1 MENKILNLLKKIIKE
16 DEDTFIDITDM
27 DDDSAAETVIS
38 KKDIFK
44 KLKDKMSDKM
54 SDKKR
59 TPGGFEYGE
68 IVSGEMGEELHGG
81 QSKIDVASPKGKI
94 TADDFKKLRDGK
106 KSNKSE
112 VGENIFK
119 KMFGKKEDPEVA
131 REKDRKENP
140 YLGNL
145 GYDYDDIRGWHYVG
159 PGQGRFDKDSE
170 DGEIEEGMHGG
181 QSKRGDS
188 KTFVSEQTKDGQT
201 YSIQKIPSGKFKI
214 FVTNASY
221 ETPTDASTVFGVG
234 SMWKEYSTQD
244 EAQKVIDGVV
254 NTDMIK
260 SGIKEGMYGSFD
272 DEHGWYDKDDR
283 QHTGDFDFD
292 FDEEEFSDFDSLMN
306 KHGKNQR
313 WFGKDG
319 KMYFDKYQEK
329 FDGKPFR
336 VRTRKNE
343 MGEGNAFSKALEI
356 ARKNDK
362 PSFEVDGKTYPVKES
377 IQLTEDELIDLI
389 EKIVNEQTTVPV
401 TNKSLKS
408 SKTEND
414 DYIKSVTKKMQTY
427 LKDASKGKYDANP
440 TQFPKGNGELA
451 KMAKKAYTPSSAV
464 EEYIENFAY
473 SPGMENLQYDEIKPN
488 EDWLEA
494 NIEGSSKTG
503 NGAGGNAIDTG
514 LGKKINARRKK
525 NLYGAEKNK
534 SYNRVPQPI
543 DQAGEETHNNTLDS
557 MFKKLGESEDKKS
570 KLINEEMDKMKHL
583 LGYKKKTQ

>member
-1 MENKILNLLKKIIKE
+1 MKNVEKH
-16 DEDTFIDITDM
+16 IDD
-27 DDDSAAETVIS
+27 
-38 KKDIFK
+38 
-44 KLKDKMSDKM
+44 
-54 SDKKR
+54 
-59 TPGGFEYGE
+59 
-68 IVSGEMGEELHGG
+68 IVSRVLSEAINLKANDILTLATESLHGG
-81 QSKIDVASPKGKI
+81 QKKIDVAEPKGKI
-94 TADDFKKLRDGK
+94 TAADFKKLRDK
-106 KSNKSE
+106 KEKPKTPAGFEHGEIVSGDMEEGWDEESDGQGWDAANKLSKDEPLYRGTRFVKEDMNEYSFGDTATDDDLSYDDMLPNADYEKQIKTPHKVKNVGDKYERKVSKEFSE
-112 VGENIFK
+112 GEVVENIFK

-140 YLGNL
+140 SLSNL
-145 GYDYDDIRGWHYVG
+145 GYDYDDIRGWYMPE
-159 PGQGRFDKDSE
+159 PGQGRFDRDPKDSE
-170 DGEIEEGMHGG
+170 DGEME
-181 QSKRGDS
+181 
-188 KTFVSEQTKDGQT
+188 
-201 YSIQKIPSGKFKI
+201 
-214 FVTNASY
+214 
-221 ETPTDASTVFGVG
+221 
-234 SMWKEYSTQD
+234 
-244 EAQKVIDGVV
+244 
-254 NTDMIK
+254 
-260 SGIKEGMYGSFD
+260 
-272 DEHGWYDKDDR
+272 
-283 QHTGDFDFD
+283 
-292 FDEEEFSDFDSLMN
+292 
-306 KHGKNQR
+306 
-313 WFGKDG
+313 
-319 KMYFDKYQEK
+319 
-329 FDGKPFR
+329 
-336 VRTRKNE
+336 
-343 MGEGNAFSKALEI
+343 EGNAFSGKRAQAIKDGE
-356 ARKNDK
+356 KY
-362 PSFEVDGKTYPVKES
+362 FEVDGETYPVKES

-408 SKTEND
+408 SKSEND

-488 EDWLEA
+488 EDWLQA

-543 DQAGEETHNNTLDS
+543 DQAGEETHNNSLDS

>member
-1 MENKILNLLKKIIKE
+1 MKNIEKH
-16 DEDTFIDITDM
+16 ID
-27 DDDSAAETVIS
+27 
-38 KKDIFK
+38 
-44 KLKDKMSDKM
+44 
-54 SDKKR
+54 
-59 TPGGFEYGE
+59 E
-68 IVSGEMGEELHGG
+68 IVSKVLAEAISFRADNILNKAKNGITESLHGG
-81 QSKIDVASPKGKI
+81 QKKIDVAEPKGKI
-94 TADDFKKLRDGK
+94 TAADFEKLRSKKQKPRTQAGFEHGEIVSGDVDENWDDESDGQGW
-106 KSNKSE
+106 SEANKLSKNE
-112 VGENIFK
+112 PLYRGTKFV
-119 KMFGKKEDPEVA
+119 KEDMNEYSFGDTA
-131 REKDRKENP
+131 TDDD
-140 YLGNL
+140 L
-145 GYDYDDIRGWHYVG
+145 GYNDMLPNADYEKQIKTPHKVKNVG
-159 PGQGRFDKDSE
+159 DKYE
-170 DGEIEEGMHGG
+170 RKV
-181 QSKRGDS
+181 SK
-188 KTFVSEQTKDGQT
+188 
-201 YSIQKIPSGKFKI
+201 
-214 FVTNASY
+214 
-221 ETPTDASTVFGVG
+221 
-234 SMWKEYSTQD
+234 
-244 EAQKVIDGVV
+244 
-254 NTDMIK
+254 
-260 SGIKEGMYGSFD
+260 
-272 DEHGWYDKDDR
+272 
-283 QHTGDFDFD
+283 
-292 FDEEEFSDFDSLMN
+292 EFSEEDV
-306 KHGKNQR
+306 
-313 WFGKDG
+313 
-319 KMYFDKYQEK
+319 E
-329 FDGKPFR
+329 
-336 VRTRKNE
+336 
-343 MGEGNAFSKALEI
+343 EGNAFSGALANAKKQGE
-356 ARKNDK
+356 K
-362 PSFEVDGKTYPVKES
+362 SFEVDGKTYSVKES

-488 EDWLEA
+488 EDWLQA

-543 DQAGEETHNNTLDS
+543 DQAGEETHNNSLDS

>member
-44 KLKDKMSDKM
+44 KLRDKMSDK
-54 SDKKR
+54 DR
-59 TPGGFEYGE
+59 TPAGFEYGE
-68 IVSGEMGEELHGG
+68 IVSGEMGE
-81 QSKIDVASPKGKI
+81 
-94 TADDFKKLRDGK
+94 
-106 KSNKSE
+106 
-112 VGENIFK
+112 ENIFK

-159 PGQGRFDKDSE
+159 PGQGRFDNRDSE
-170 DGEIEEGMHGG
+170 DGEMEEGNEFSGALANAK
-181 QSKRGDS
+181 KRG
-188 KTFVSEQTKDGQT
+188 
-201 YSIQKIPSGKFKI
+201 
-214 FVTNASY
+214 
-221 ETPTDASTVFGVG
+221 
-234 SMWKEYSTQD
+234 
-244 EAQKVIDGVV
+244 
-254 NTDMIK
+254 
-260 SGIKEGMYGSFD
+260 
-272 DEHGWYDKDDR
+272 
-283 QHTGDFDFD
+283 
-292 FDEEEFSDFDSLMN
+292 
-306 KHGKNQR
+306 
-313 WFGKDG
+313 
-319 KMYFDKYQEK
+319 EK
-329 FDGKPFR
+329 
-336 VRTRKNE
+336 
-343 MGEGNAFSKALEI
+343 
-356 ARKNDK
+356 
-362 PSFEVDGKTYPVKES
+362 SFEVDGKTYPVKES

-427 LKDASKGKYDANP
+427 LKDASKGKYDMNP

-514 LGKKINARRKK
+514 LGKKINAKRKK

-534 SYNRVPQPI
+534 SYNRVPQPV

-557 MFKKLGESEDKKS
+557 MFKKLGESDDKKS
-570 KLINEEMDKMKHL
+570 KLINEEMEKMKHL